1 MSSKIKRADHKVTTA
16 VVVYGTDDAGKPR
29 AALFKPSEAK
39 VATKAAKLMNLGVL
53 KVRTPAQAESAAKL
67 PTGRLYANGKGFVP
81 YVRRDLFSQMMALA
95 GGSVRA
101 RTMATTAAQPAKVG
115 PAGTEAAADPQ
126 AGSPTPLPSDLSR
139 VLPRTW
145 ADIQVGSLVLAH
157 DGVEEGWWEAIVI
170 KREGDT
176 LTLRARDYPKVPPF
190 KLHST
195 AVALIN
201 PGPV

>member
-16 VVVYGTDDAGKPR
+16 VVVYGADDAGKPR
-29 AALFKPSEAK
+29 AALFKPSEAG
-39 VATKAAKLMNLGVL
+39 VAAKAARLMNLAVL
-53 KVRTPAQAESAAKL
+53 KVRTQAQAESAAKL

-81 YVRRDLFSQMMALA
+81 YVRRDLFAQVMAFA

-101 RTMATTAAQPAKVG
+101 RTMAAKAAQPSKAG
-115 PAGTEAAADPQ
+115 PAEAEAATSHGA
-126 AGSPTPLPSDLSR
+126 SPAPLPSDLSQ
-139 VLPRTW
+139 VLPRSW
-145 ADIQVGSLVLAH
+145 ADIQAGSLVLAH

-195 AVALIN
+195 AVALLN